1 MEAMAKKI
9 KKNNNVDIMLQALMS
24 FYYNPTDF

>member
-1 MEAMAKKI
+1 MEALL
-9 KKNNNVDIMLQALMS
+9 KKNRNNVDIMLQALMS